1 MRLNTKSD
9 KIGRVVCLHACIWHA
24 FTCVLTR
31 VYSDAASLL
40 GGFNRVAAA
49 PRRPA
54 SLSGPRY
61 DGGALNGDI
70 SPSAFRLRM
79 MPRTRPTTQTKKI

>member
-9 KIGRVVCLHACIWHA
+9 KIGRVVLLHACIWHA

-54 SLSGPRY
+54 S
-61 DGGALNGDI
+61 
-70 SPSAFRLRM
+70 
-79 MPRTRPTTQTKKI
+79 